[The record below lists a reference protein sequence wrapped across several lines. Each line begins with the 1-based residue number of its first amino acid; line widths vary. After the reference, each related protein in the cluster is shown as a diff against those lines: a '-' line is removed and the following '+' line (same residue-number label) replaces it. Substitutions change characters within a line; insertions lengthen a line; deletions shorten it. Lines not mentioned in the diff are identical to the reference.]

1 MTDTST
7 PMGLGGAGLWHAIS
21 AREWFKVRRSRAPAE
36 GLAEIEKDLM
46 SV

>member
-21 AREWFKVRRSRAPAE
+21 AREWFKGPKIQGPAE